1 MSQLITI
8 PLEVLDSNPYRDLT
22 TYPFV
27 ELKVNALKRSIKT
40 VGLWEGVIARKVGDR
55 YQTAFGH
62 HRIEA
67 ARRSGLTEAIIILR
81 DLDDKAMLQFM
92 GRENM
97 ADYNAD
103 FLTMLQTWDAAVQ
116 HMASRDAT
124 SIQPIE
130 LADLLGWTTDRT
142 RGGIQ
147 MNRTADACN
156 ATYKLLQDGFLKRE
170 DLVDLT
176 VNEAREICVRAQADV
191 DRIVKKAKKTKEA
204 ATEITAAKKHI
215 AKAVIQTAKESRRGQ
230 IKKTDLR
237 SRVGINAYRY
247 DRKSKK
253 KSPLFGQF
261 GKELSNGIN
270 KMLNEDATA
279 IKLNEVKNALGDITL
294 KVDKVT
300 VARIQ
305 WELNELASRATKLAT
320 AMIVP
325 KATPKLK
332 EISSE

>member
-1 MSQLITI
+1 MSELVTV
-8 PLEVLDSNPYRDLT
+8 PLEEIDSNPYRDLAI
-22 TYPFV
+22 YPFV
-27 ELKVNALKRSIKT
+27 EKKVAALKRSIKT
-40 VGLWEGVIARKVGDR
+40 VGLWEGVIARKVDDR

-67 ARRSGLTEAIIILR
+67 AKREGLTEATIILR
-81 DLDDKAMLQFM
+81 DLDDKQMLQFM

-103 FLTMLQTWDAAVQ
+103 FLTMLQTWDAAVTFSPSKDGEKGYPVDI
-116 HMASRDAT
+116 A
-124 SIQPIE
+124 I
-130 LADLLGWTTDRT
+130 LLGWTQDRSDSD
-142 RGGIQ
+142 RVQ

-156 ATYKLLQDGFLKRE
+156 ATYKLLQDGFLKRA
-170 DLVDLT
+170 DLVGLT
-176 VNEAREICVRAQADV
+176 VSQAREICTRAQADV
-191 DRIVKKAKKTKEA
+191 DRIVKIAKKTGRPV
-204 ATEITAAKKHI
+204 TQITAAKEQI
-215 AKAVIQTAKESRRGQ
+215 AKAVVQTAKESRRGQ
-230 IKKTDLR
+230 VAQKDLR

-294 KVDKVT
+294 KADKVT

-325 KATPKLK
+325 KATQ
-332 EISSE
+332 